1 MSIVQPVVLFG
12 NAFKTGAEN
21 LYIRDYLNEK
31 ISLKGSLVAYNENV
45 IFEAARVIDLVA
57 IMSDVAMKGADP
69 AGVELVLVVAPVL
82 SMAG

>member
-21 LYIRDYLNEK
+21 LNIRNNLYEK
-31 ISLKGSLVAYNENV
+31 ISFKSCLVANNKNV
-45 IFEAARVIDLVA
+45 IFEAARVIYLVA
-57 IMSDVAMKGADP
+57 IMCDVAMKGANP

-82 SMAG
+82 PMAG